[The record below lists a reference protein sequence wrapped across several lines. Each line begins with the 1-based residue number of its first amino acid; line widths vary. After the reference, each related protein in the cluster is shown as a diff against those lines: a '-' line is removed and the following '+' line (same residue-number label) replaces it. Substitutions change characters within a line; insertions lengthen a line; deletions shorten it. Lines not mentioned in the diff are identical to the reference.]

1 MTKPRLSFW
10 QIWNMSFGFMG
21 IQFGWGLQM
30 ANMSSIYEY
39 LGAKE
44 SELSILWI
52 AAPLTGLLVQP
63 IVGHLSDRTW
73 NSLGRRKPYFL
84 TGALLSTLAL
94 LAMPNSGVLWMAVGL
109 LWILDASINI
119 TMEPFRAFVADMLP
133 EDQRP
138 LGYSVQ
144 TLLIGL
150 GAVIS
155 SALPWILINGFGVTA
170 GPAGPG
176 KIPLPVKL
184 AFYIGSAVLFVAVM
198 ATILSTKEYPPE
210 DLEAFR
216 RMKAEKSGLAKNAA
230 ELLAAI
236 GAMPQR
242 MRQLAWVQV
251 FTWAG
256 LFCMWTYFG
265 PSIARTVFGAV
276 DATSPTYAQGTAWG
290 GLCFSWYNGTALVF
304 SFVLIALARKVSPKT
319 IHTFG
324 LLCGAVGLMS
334 VLLVKDQYLL
344 LASMTG
350 VGIAWA
356 CILSMPYAMLAGA
369 LPAEKMGTY
378 MGVFNFFIVIPQVI
392 VSLGSG
398 RVVTHVFHN
407 HIVNAVFAGGV
418 FLLLAALVLQR
429 VKLEAHEL
437 APPSGKPACA
447 S

>member
-1 MTKPRLSFW
+1 MNKPRLSFW

-44 SELSILWI
+44 SELAILWI
-52 AAPLTGLLVQP
+52 AAPLTGLIVQP

-84 TGALLSTLAL
+84 AGALLSTLAL

-109 LWILDASINI
+109 LWILDASVNI

-133 EDQRP
+133 DEQRP

-155 SALPWILINGFGVTA
+155 SALPWILINGFGVAA

-176 KIPLPVKL
+176 QIPLPVKL
-184 AFYIGSAVLFVAVM
+184 AFYIGSAVLFIAVM
-198 ATILSTKEYPPE
+198 ATILSTKEYPPD

-216 RMKAEKSGLAKNAA
+216 RMKAEKSGLAENAA
-230 ELLAAI
+230 ELLATI

-265 PSIARTVFGAV
+265 PSIARTVFGAT

-304 SFVLIALARKVSPKT
+304 SFVLIALARKVSPKA

-334 VLLVKDQYLL
+334 VVLVKDQYLL

-369 LPAEKMGTY
+369 LPAAKMGTY

-392 VSLGSG
+392 VALGSG
-398 RVVTHVFHN
+398 RVVEHVFHN
-407 HIVNAVFAGGV
+407 HIVYAVFAGGV
-418 FLLLAALVLQR
+418 FLLLAALALQR

-437 APPSGKPACA
+437 APAGKETA
-447 S
+447 

>member
-1 MTKPRLSFW
+1 MNKPRLSFW

-44 SELSILWI
+44 SELAILWI
-52 AAPLTGLLVQP
+52 AAPLTGLIVQP

-133 EDQRP
+133 DAQRP
-138 LGYSVQ
+138 FGYSVQ

-155 SALPWILINGFGVTA
+155 SALPWILINGFGVAA

-176 KIPLPVKL
+176 QIPLPVKL
-184 AFYIGSAVLFVAVM
+184 AFYIGSAVLFIAVLV
-198 ATILSTKEYPPE
+198 TILSTKEYPPE

-230 ELLAAI
+230 ELLATI
-236 GAMPQR
+236 GAMPRR

-265 PSIARTVFGAV
+265 PSIARTVFGAA

-304 SFVLIALARKVSPKT
+304 SFVLIALAQKVSPKT

-334 VLLVKDQYLL
+334 VLVVKNQYLL

-369 LPAEKMGTY
+369 LPAAKMGTY

-398 RVVTHVFHN
+398 WVVEHVFHN

-429 VKLEAHEL
+429 VQLEAHEL
-437 APPSGKPACA
+437 APAGGATA
-447 S
+447 